1 MKVLEAMESLCTNW
15 NEIDQ
20 KIIYNCWR
28 KTGIIDS
35 STSSNLQEEEE
46 EEDDDDD
53 ETFNVEGEDDCVG
66 SITDSKLVQIGLG
79 Q

>member
-1 MKVLEAMESLCTNW
+1 MNSLCTNW

-20 KIIYNCWR
+20 KIIYNFWR

-35 STSSNLQEEEE
+35 STSTNLQEEEDDDD
-46 EEDDDDD
+46 DDDDD
-53 ETFNVEGEDDCVG
+53 ETFNAEREDDCIR